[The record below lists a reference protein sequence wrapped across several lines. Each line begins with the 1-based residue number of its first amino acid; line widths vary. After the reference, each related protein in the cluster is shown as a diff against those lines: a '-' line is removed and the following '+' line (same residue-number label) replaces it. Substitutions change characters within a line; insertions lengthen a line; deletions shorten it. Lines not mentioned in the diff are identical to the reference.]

1 MGFRDRF
8 YTPKTAKAILSWRIL
23 LGIGVGALLGV
34 AGLPIVVA
42 IGLGAAAY
50 AISVGLAVPRRQ
62 RPVSIDP
69 FALSEPWR
77 QIMQQ
82 ANGAGRKL
90 RATVTAANDGPLKQA
105 LESIAGQLEHGLAE
119 AWRIAKRGDEIDDAV
134 RLLDPTALR
143 SKLSTLQQRAASNP
157 SPDADAAIASVEGQL
172 ESARRLQQQSDE
184 TAGALRLT
192 QTQLDELVAR
202 AAEVRIGSVGSD
214 TYAREVDDLVVKLE
228 ALRQAVE
235 ETRTS

>member
-23 LGIGVGALLGV
+23 LGIGLGALLGV
-34 AGLPIVVA
+34 AGLPIGVA

-50 AISVGLAVPRRQ
+50 AISVGLAVPRGQ
-62 RPVSIDP
+62 QPVSIDP

-82 ANGAGRKL
+82 ANSAGRKL
-90 RATVTAANDGPLKQA
+90 RATVTAANAGPLKQA
-105 LESIAGQLEHGLAE
+105 LESIAGQLEHGLSE
-119 AWRIAKRGDEIDDAV
+119 AWKIAQRGDEIDDAV

-157 SPDADAAIASVEGQL
+157 SPDADAAIASVESQL

-202 AAEVRIGSVGSD
+202 AAEVRIGSVGSG
-214 TYAREVDDLVVKLE
+214 TYSQEVDDLVVKLE